1 MTEGPRS
8 QRVGPHPEEPL
19 DDAAPGRPDGVEV
32 DAAEAPPTARERW
45 RTFGAPALAVVSV
58 IGLCL
63 GVLLG
68 WLAFDPHHPSDDS
81 AEAGF
86 ARDMS
91 EHHAQAVEMSQ
102 LVMQRTDDE
111 DVRRLAVDIDNNQ
124 NFERGQMAAWL
135 VEWDLPR
142 ARGGERMEWMGH
154 AEHAEELP
162 PGVPM
167 PGMASPAE
175 IQELTEASGEEA
187 EVLYLQLMTT
197 HHIAGVEMAEAV
209 LDLGQ
214 DPEVLAAAQRMVDAQ
229 TGEIRLMSD
238 MLEERGSQTRE
249 DVSQWLTDQDSA
261 ADDAT
266 STTGHDG
273 H

>member
-1 MTEGPRS
+1 MSGSPRFEDARVDEETSEGAGPLPPR
-8 QRVGPHPEEPL
+8 
-19 DDAAPGRPDGVEV
+19 D
-32 DAAEAPPTARERW
+32 RW
-45 RTFGAPALAVVSV
+45 RTFGAPALAAVTVAA
-58 IGLCL
+58 LCL

-68 WLAFDPHHPSDDS
+68 WLVFDPHHPGDDS

-86 ARDMS
+86 ARDMT
-91 EHHAQAVEMSQ
+91 EHHAQAVQMSQ
-102 LVMQRTDDE
+102 LVMQRSEDE

-142 ARGGERMEWMGH
+142 ARAGERMAWMEGH
-154 AEHAEELP
+154 DHASMELP
-162 PGVPM
+162 AGVPM

-175 IQELTEASGEEA
+175 IEELSGLTGDEA

-197 HHIAGVEMAEAV
+197 HHIAGVEMAQAV
-209 LDLGQ
+209 LDLGE

-249 DVSQWLTDQDSA
+249 DVSQWLSGQD
-261 ADDAT
+261 ADDAA
-266 STTGHDG
+266 TTGG
-273 H
+273 HSSDH